1 MTTAGGPAGDAEII
15 DVRYSRYDG
24 ARLGRGAAVWSLAHW
39 GALRA
44 LGARRGWKAKVIP
57 IVLCLAALG
66 PALVVLGVRALF
78 SEFSDRSP
86 IDITEALPY
95 SDYQSVIGVVILL
108 FAVVLAPE
116 LLCPDRRDGTL
127 ALYFSTA
134 VGRGEYVLGR
144 FLAVAVPLLLVTLVP
159 MLVLFAGVTF
169 FDDEPF
175 TYLRE
180 EWAQLPRIL
189 ASGLLLAV
197 YYAVIGLV
205 VSSFTGRRAYAIGG
219 YVLLLIA
226 TTGVAGLISGAVG
239 EERYIEA
246 AQLSTLPI
254 LFARTLFPGSE
265 GEIATPGWFL
275 GLAYL
280 VVVGAA
286 AYILVRRYMRERV

>member
-1 MTTAGGPAGDAEII
+1 M
-15 DVRYSRYDG
+15 
-24 ARLGRGAAVWSLAHW
+24 
-39 GALRA
+39 
-44 LGARRGWKAKVIP
+44 
-57 IVLCLAALG
+57 
-66 PALVVLGVRALF
+66 
-78 SEFSDRSP
+78 
-86 IDITEALPY
+86 
-95 SDYQSVIGVVILL
+95 VILL

-159 MLVLFAGVTF
+159 MLVLFVGVTF

-189 ASGLLLAV
+189 GAGLLLAV

-226 TTGVAGLISGAVG
+226 TTGVAGLIMNATDQ
-239 EERYIEA
+239 EKYIAA

-254 LFARTLFPGSE
+254 MFARTLFPGSE
-265 GEIATPGWFL
+265 GEFSTPGWFL

-280 VVVGAA
+280 VVVGGA
-286 AYILVRRYMRERV
+286 AYILIRRYMRERV